1 MILVRTVDVE
11 NVPVWEIAVDN
22 YDFDY
27 DTSEPV
33 DTVVDSD
40 DTVEAVVEQT
50 AGVDKN
56 SGNLVYSGKFF
67 AD

>member
-11 NVPVWEIAVDN
+11 AVPVREIVVDN
-22 YDFDY
+22 YDSDY
-27 DTSEPV
+27 DRSEPV

-50 AGVDKN
+50 ADVDEN
-56 SGNLVYSGKFF
+56 SVNLVYFGKFF